1 MRSQL
6 LRDAADHRG
15 LIPLPARTVTNSAER
30 LQNACLFAFNS
41 LLLQWCMR
49 AAFSLAAL
57 MAFAGGASAE
67 TSATAVI
74 NQYCIACHSSSAKVA
89 DLALDVVDAENPGAQ
104 SEIWESVVKKL
115 THRHMPPIGMPRPD
129 EATYDKVVTELTA
142 AIDKQ
147 AAAEPNPG
155 RTATFRRLNRAE
167 YRNAVREL
175 LDVDVDVSSMLPR
188 DESSLG
194 FDNITVGELSPTLL
208 ERYLSAARKI
218 SRLATGSPVTSP
230 GGQMVVLP
238 ADLTQEGH
246 FRDLPF
252 GTRGGTAVSHT
263 FPRDAEYEIRIILSR
278 DRDEQ
283 VEGLLG
289 PHELDLLLDGK
300 QIERFSVDEPVSR
313 DHTNAD
319 KHLHARV
326 PVTAGPHE
334 VAVTFLRK
342 NSALIETT
350 RQPYMA
356 RFNMDRHPRTQP
368 AIYSV
373 SVVGPYDST
382 GPGDTPSRRRVFTC
396 SPSATSEEDACA
408 KQILA
413 TLLRRAY
420 RRPVTDADIDKP
432 FAFYKQGKAAD
443 GFENGIEMALR
454 AILVSPRFLFR
465 IERDPSG
472 AAKNQAYKVSDIEL
486 ASRLSFFLWSSIPDD
501 ELLSAAESGELRKP
515 AVLEKQVRRMLVD
528 QRSQALVDNF
538 AAQWLYL
545 RNLESVSPDRRL
557 YPDFDDNLRQAFRR
571 ETEMLF
577 ESIVREDRGVVDLL
591 TADYTFLNERLAKH
605 YGIPHIYGDHFRR
618 IELGANSPR
627 GGLLGQG
634 SILAVTSYANRTSPV
649 VRGKWVL
656 TNILGTPP
664 DPPAPDVPP
673 LTEKTPNGKKLTL
686 RERISEHRANPVCA
700 SCHDIMDPV
709 GFALENYDAIGRWRT
724 QDDGLP
730 VDPSGTLPDGT
741 KFSSATEFRAA
752 LVRRP
757 ELFVSTATEKLLTYA
772 LGRGLEAYDAPAI
785 RKIVGDGH
793 QDNYSFSSLILGIT
807 NSTPF
812 QMRTAQ

>member
-1 MRSQL
+1 MRISYS
-6 LRDAADHRG
+6 
-15 LIPLPARTVTNSAER
+15 LI
-30 LQNACLFAFNS
+30 
-41 LLLQWCMR
+41 
-49 AAFSLAAL
+49 AL
-57 MAFAGGASAE
+57 VAFASGVSAE
-67 TSATAVI
+67 TQTSAVI

-89 DLALDVVDAENPGAQ
+89 DLALDVLDPQKLGSQ
-104 SEIWESVVKKL
+104 SEIWESVVTKL

-129 EATYDKVVTELTA
+129 EGTYDKVVAELTA
-142 AIDKQ
+142 ALDRQ
-147 AAAEPNPG
+147 AADNPSPG

-167 YRNAVREL
+167 YRNAIRDL
-175 LDVDVDVSSMLPR
+175 LDVGVDVSTMLPR

-218 SRLATGSPVTSP
+218 SRLAIGSPVSSP
-230 GGQMVVLP
+230 GGEMVVLP

-252 GTRGGTAVSHT
+252 GTRGGTAGTHT
-263 FPRDAEYEIRIILSR
+263 FPRDAEYEVLITLSR

-289 PHELDLLLDGK
+289 RHELDLLLDGK
-300 QIERFSVDEPVSR
+300 QIKRFTVDKPDSR

-319 KHLHARV
+319 KHLHVRV

-334 VAVTFLRK
+334 VGVTFVRK
-342 NSALIETT
+342 NSALIETQ

-373 SVVGPYDST
+373 SVVGPYNAT
-382 GPGDTPSRRRVFTC
+382 GPGDTPSRRRIFTC
-396 SPSATSEEDACA
+396 SPSAASEEDACA
-408 KQILA
+408 KKILA
-413 TLLRRAY
+413 ELLRRAY
-420 RRPVTDADIDKP
+420 RRPVTHSDIERP
-432 FAFYKQGKAAD
+432 FFFYKKGRAAD

-454 AILVSPRFLFR
+454 ALLVSPRFLFR

-472 AAKNQAYKVSDIEL
+472 AAKNQAYKVSDLEL
-486 ASRLSFFLWSSIPDD
+486 ASRLSFFLWSSIPDE

-528 QRSQALVDNF
+528 RRSQALVDNF

-557 YPDFDDNLRQAFRR
+557 FPDFDDNLRQAFRR

-577 ESIVREDRGVVDLL
+577 ESIVREDRSVVDLL
-591 TADYTFLNERLAKH
+591 AANYTFVNERLAKH

-618 IELGANSPR
+618 IKLGADSPR

-664 DPPAPDVPP
+664 NPPAPDVPP

-686 RERISEHRANPVCA
+686 RERISQHRADPGCA

-785 RKIVGDGH
+785 RKIVHDGN
-793 QDNYSFSSLILGIT
+793 QANYNFSSLILGIT
-807 NSTPF
+807 KSTPF
-812 QMRTAQ
+812 QMRTSQ